1 MLCSINATAKKGVC
15 PEMKTNI
22 QTAVSM
28 STMRGLTKVL
38 AAIGDPIG
46 RLETAPDLAEFS
58 AGLREKTV
66 QKSRIGVLVSADYE
80 ICAEVLKS
88 PNWRTVA
95 EPGNFLEEIFLGSS
109 SQSSENVDIFLDSIL
124 GKDGDEHSRIK
135 KLVVPAFTHRAMQSW
150 KETADKIAYKLV
162 QQLPSDGRVDLVSTL
177 ANPLPL
183 EMICEILGVP
193 LKDRELFNKWGNSL
207 AEIGLD
213 GPRTVG
219 QVSELEIASKELTDY
234 MAELLAYRR
243 KHPEDDLLT
252 SLANSETDG
261 ITLTDREI
269 VATASFLLLAGFET
283 TVNLLGAGTR
293 VLVEHKEALKE
304 VSQNHDLIP
313 NLVEEAL
320 RYVSPVQYTFRSSAS
335 EVVLKDGTVV
345 KKGQSIVLM
354 IVGAN
359 RDPQIFSDPDTFDIH
374 RENAKRNLA
383 FGYGAHHCLGAS
395 LARLEAEAV
404 WKHLLLRFPNVASWK
419 VNGEVVTKRG
429 RVIRGLETLPM
440 RLGEADSNYQSVTG
454 S

>member
-1 MLCSINATAKKGVC
+1 
-15 PEMKTNI
+15 MKSGI
-22 QTAVSM
+22 QARVSM
-28 STMRGLTKVL
+28 TTMRGLTKVM

-58 AGLREKTV
+58 AELREKSV
-66 QKSRIGVLVSADYE
+66 QKSRIGLLFSADYE

-88 PNWRTVA
+88 PNWRTIT
-95 EPGNFLEEIFLGSS
+95 ESNNFLEEIFVGSN
-109 SQSSENVDIFLDSIL
+109 QSPDDVDLFLDSIL

-135 KLVVPAFTHRAMQSW
+135 KLVLPAFTHRAMQSW
-150 KETADKIAYKLV
+150 KETAD
-162 QQLPSDGRVDLVSTL
+162 RLVSVL

-193 LKDRELFNKWGNSL
+193 LSDRELFNTWGNAL

-213 GPRTVG
+213 GPRTTA
-219 QVSELEIASKELTDY
+219 QLTELESSSKQLTDY
-234 MAELLAYRR
+234 MAELLAIRR

-261 ITLTDREI
+261 SSLTDREI

-283 TVNLLGAGTR
+283 TVNLLSVGTR
-293 VLVEHKEALKE
+293 VLVENESALIQVRE
-304 VSQNHDLIP
+304 NHELIP

-320 RYVSPVQYTFRSSAS
+320 RFVSPVQYTIRTSDS
-335 EVVLKDGTVV
+335 ELVLKDGTIV

-359 RDPQIFSDPDTFDIH
+359 RDPKVFNDPDSFWIE

-404 WKHLLLRFPNVASWK
+404 WKHLLLRFPDVSKWSIDGDVVA
-419 VNGEVVTKRG
+419 KRG
-429 RVIRGLETLPM
+429 RVIRGLERLPM
-440 RLGEADSNYQSVTG
+440 NLGHASTQNPFVPNAVTV
-454 S
+454 

>member
-1 MLCSINATAKKGVC
+1 MLCSINTTAKKGVC
-15 PEMKTNI
+15 PKMKTSI

-28 STMRGLTKVL
+28 STMRGLTKVM

-66 QKSRIGVLVSADYE
+66 QKSRIGVLISADYE

-162 QQLPSDGRVDLVSTL
+162 QQLPSDGQVDLVSAL

-193 LKDRELFNKWGNSL
+193 LKDRELFNKWGNTL

-261 ITLTDREI
+261 ATLTDREI

-283 TVNLLGAGTR
+283 TVNLLGVGTR

-304 VSQNHDLIP
+304 VSHNHDLIP

-320 RYVSPVQYTFRSSAS
+320 RYVSPVQYTFRSAGSK
-335 EVVLKDGTVV
+335 VVLKDGTDV

-359 RDPQIFSDPDTFDIH
+359 RDPKIFSDPDTFDIH

-404 WKHLLLRFPNVASWK
+404 WKHLLLRFPNVESWK
-419 VNGEVVTKRG
+419 ITGDVVAKRG
-429 RVIRGLETLPM
+429 RVIRGLESFPVTL
-440 RLGEADSNYQSVTG
+440 G
-454 S
+454 SAKS

>member
-1 MLCSINATAKKGVC
+1 MLCSINTTAKKGVC
-15 PEMKTNI
+15 PEMKTSI

-28 STMRGLTKVL
+28 STMRGLTKVM

-66 QKSRIGVLVSADYE
+66 QKSRIGVLISADYE

-162 QQLPSDGRVDLVSTL
+162 QQLPSDGQVDLVSAL

-193 LKDRELFNKWGNSL
+193 LKDRELFNKWGNTL

-261 ITLTDREI
+261 ATLTDREI

-283 TVNLLGAGTR
+283 TVNLLGVGTR

-304 VSQNHDLIP
+304 VSHNHDLIP

-320 RYVSPVQYTFRSSAS
+320 RYVSPVQYTFRSAGSK
-335 EVVLKDGTVV
+335 VVLKDGTVV

-359 RDPQIFSDPDTFDIH
+359 RDPKIFSDPDTFDIH

-404 WKHLLLRFPNVASWK
+404 WKHLLLRFPNVARWK
-419 VNGEVVTKRG
+419 ITGDVVAKRG
-429 RVIRGLETLPM
+429 RVIRGLESFPITL
-440 RLGEADSNYQSVTG
+440 G
-454 S
+454 SAKD

>member
-1 MLCSINATAKKGVC
+1 
-15 PEMKTNI
+15 MKSNI
-22 QTAVSM
+22 QAALTM
-28 STMRGLTKVL
+28 SSARGLTKL
-38 AAIGDPIG
+38 MSAIGDPIG
-46 RLETAPDLAEFS
+46 KLETAPNLAQFS
-58 AGLREKTV
+58 AGLREKSV
-66 QKSRIGVLVSADYE
+66 QRSRIGVLISAEYE

-95 EPGNFLEEIFLGSS
+95 EPGNFLEEIFLGAN
-109 SQSSENVDIFLDSIL
+109 QSSENVDIFLDSIL

-150 KETADKIAYKLV
+150 KETADSIAIKLV
-162 QQLPSDGRVDLVSTL
+162 QQIPSDGRVDFVSAL

-193 LKDRELFNKWGNSL
+193 LSDRELFNKWGNSL

-234 MAELLAYRR
+234 MAELLSYRR
-243 KHPEDDLLT
+243 KHPEDDLLS
-252 SLANSETDG
+252 SLANAETDG
-261 ITLTDREI
+261 ATLTDREI

-283 TVNLLGAGTR
+283 TVNLLGVGTR
-293 VLVEHKEALKE
+293 VLVEHKQALKE

-320 RYVSPVQYTFRSSAS
+320 RYVSPVQYTFRSSSS
-335 EVVLKDGTVV
+335 EVVLKDGTHV
-345 KKGQSIVLM
+345 KQGQSIVLM

-359 RDPQIFSDPDTFDIH
+359 RDPKIFSDPDSFDIH

-404 WKHLLLRFPNVASWK
+404 WKNLLLRFPDVANWK
-419 VNGEVVTKRG
+419 VNGEVIAKKG
-429 RVIRGLETLPM
+429 RVIRGLESLPM
-440 RLGEADSNYQSVTG
+440 SFGRAVE
-454 S
+454 

>member
-1 MLCSINATAKKGVC
+1 
-15 PEMKTNI
+15 MKAGI
-22 QTAVSM
+22 QTALSM
-28 STMRGLTKVL
+28 SSMRALTKVM

-58 AGLREKTV
+58 AGLREKSV
-66 QKSRIGVLVSADYE
+66 QKSRIGVLISADYE

-150 KETADKIAYKLV
+150 KETANKIAYKLV
-162 QQLPSDGRVDLVSTL
+162 QELPSNSRVDLVSAL

-261 ITLTDREI
+261 ATLTDREI

-283 TVNLLGAGTR
+283 TVNLLGVGTR
-293 VLVEHKEALKE
+293 VLVEHTEALVE
-304 VSQNHDLIP
+304 VSHNHDLIP

-320 RYVSPVQYTFRSSAS
+320 RYVSPVQYTFRSSAGD
-335 EVVLKDGTVV
+335 VVLKDGTVV

-359 RDPQIFSDPDTFDIH
+359 RDPQMFSDPDTFAV
-374 RENAKRNLA
+374 RSR
-383 FGYGAHHCLGAS
+383 S
-395 LARLEAEAV
+395 SLEAFTCEI
-404 WKHLLLRFPNVASWK
+404 S
-419 VNGEVVTKRG
+419 
-429 RVIRGLETLPM
+429 
-440 RLGEADSNYQSVTG
+440 
-454 S
+454 

>member
-1 MLCSINATAKKGVC
+1 
-15 PEMKTNI
+15 MKSGI
-22 QTAVSM
+22 QAAISFAGA
-28 STMRGLTKVL
+28 RGLTKVM

-46 RLETAPDLAEFS
+46 LLETSSDLAEFS
-58 AGLREKTV
+58 EGLRKKSV
-66 QKSRIGVLVSADYE
+66 QRSRIGTLLSADYE

-88 PNWRTVA
+88 PNWRTIA
-95 EPGNFLEEIFLGSS
+95 EPRNLLEEIFMGNI
-109 SQSSENVDIFLDSIL
+109 QSTDDVDIFLDSIL

-135 KLVVPAFTHRAMQSW
+135 KLVLPAFTHKAMQSW
-150 KETADKIAYKLV
+150 KETADNIASNLV
-162 QQLPSDGRVDLVSTL
+162 DQLPSDGHIELVSAL

-193 LKDRELFNKWGNSL
+193 MKDRELFNSWGNSL

-213 GPRTVG
+213 GPRSSA
-219 QVSELEIASKELTDY
+219 QLKELEIASKQLTDY

-243 KHPEDDLLT
+243 KHPADDLLT

-261 ITLTDREI
+261 STLTDREI

-283 TVNLLGAGTR
+283 TVNLLSVGTR
-293 VLVEHKEALKE
+293 VLVEHKDALKQ
-304 VSQNHDLIP
+304 VSQNHELIP

-320 RYVSPVQYTFRSSAS
+320 RYVSPVQYTIRSSS
-335 EVVLKDGTVV
+335 DQVVLRDGTTVT
-345 KKGQSIVLM
+345 KGQSIVLM

-359 RDPQIFSDPDTFDIH
+359 RDPKIFSEPDTFDIN

-404 WKHLLLRFPNVASWK
+404 WKHLLKRFPDVTSWK
-419 VNGEVVTKRG
+419 VDGEVIAKRG
-429 RVIRGLETLPM
+429 RVIRGLDSLPM
-440 RLGEADSNYQSVTG
+440 NLGRSKV
-454 S
+454 

>member
-1 MLCSINATAKKGVC
+1 
-15 PEMKTNI
+15 MKANI

-28 STMRGLTKVL
+28 STMRGLTKVM

-46 RLETAPDLAEFS
+46 RLETAPNLPEFS

-66 QKSRIGVLVSADYE
+66 QKSRIGVLISADYE

-162 QQLPSDGRVDLVSTL
+162 EQLPRDGQVDLVSAL

-193 LKDRELFNKWGNSL
+193 LKDRELFNKWGNTL

-261 ITLTDREI
+261 VTLTDREI

-283 TVNLLGAGTR
+283 TVNLLGVGTR
-293 VLVEHKEALKE
+293 VLVEHSDALKE
-304 VSQNHDLIP
+304 VSQNHELIP

-359 RDPQIFSDPDTFDIH
+359 RDPKIFSNPDTFDIH

-395 LARLEAEAV
+395 LARLEAEAI

>member
-1 MLCSINATAKKGVC
+1 
-15 PEMKTNI
+15 MKANI

-28 STMRGLTKVL
+28 STMRGLTKVM

-66 QKSRIGVLVSADYE
+66 QKSRIGVLISADYE

-124 GKDGDEHSRIK
+124 GKDGDEHFRIK

-162 QQLPSDGRVDLVSTL
+162 QQLPSDGQVDLVSAL

-261 ITLTDREI
+261 ATLTDREI

-283 TVNLLGAGTR
+283 TVNLLGVGTR

-304 VSQNHDLIP
+304 VSQNPDLIP

-320 RYVSPVQYTFRSSAS
+320 RYVSPVQYTFRSAGI

-359 RDPQIFSDPDTFDIH
+359 RDPKIFSDPDTFDIH

-404 WKHLLLRFPNVASWK
+404 WKHLLTRFPDTAAWK
-419 VNGEVVTKRG
+419 IDGQVIAKRG

-440 RLGEADSNYQSVTG
+440 ILGSDKK
-454 S
+454 

>member
-1 MLCSINATAKKGVC
+1 
-15 PEMKTNI
+15 MKAGI
-22 QTAVSM
+22 QTALSLSSM
-28 STMRGLTKVL
+28 RALTKVM

-58 AGLREKTV
+58 AGLREKSV
-66 QKSRIGVLVSADYE
+66 QKSRIGVLISADYE

-150 KETADKIAYKLV
+150 KETANKIAYKLV
-162 QQLPSDGRVDLVSTL
+162 QELPSNGRVDLVSAL

-261 ITLTDREI
+261 ATLTDREI

-283 TVNLLGAGTR
+283 TVNLLGVGTR
-293 VLVEHKEALKE
+293 VLVEHTEALVE
-304 VSQNHDLIP
+304 VSHNHDLTP

-320 RYVSPVQYTFRSSAS
+320 RYVSPVQYTFRSSAGD
-335 EVVLKDGTVV
+335 VVLKDGTVV
-345 KKGQSIVLM
+345 KKGQTIVLM

-359 RDPQIFSDPDTFDIH
+359 RDPQMFSDPDTFDLH

-404 WKHLLLRFPNVASWK
+404 WNHLLARFPDVTAWK
-419 VNGEVVTKRG
+419 VDGEVIAKRG

-440 RLGEADSNYQSVTG
+440 SFGQAGTHASIDSTLNSDKD
-454 S
+454 

>member
-1 MLCSINATAKKGVC
+1 
-15 PEMKTNI
+15 MKTSI

-28 STMRGLTKVL
+28 FTMRGLTKVM

-58 AGLREKTV
+58 TGLREKAV
-66 QKSRIGVLVSADYE
+66 QKSRIGVLISADYD

-95 EPGNFLEEIFLGSS
+95 EPGNFLEEIFLGASK
-109 SQSSENVDIFLDSIL
+109 SSENVDIFLDSIL
-124 GKDGDEHSRIK
+124 GKAGDEHSRIK

-150 KETADKIAYKLV
+150 KETADRIAYKLV
-162 QQLPSDGRVDLVSTL
+162 QQLPSDGQVDLVSAL
-177 ANPLPL
+177 ASPLPL

-193 LKDRELFNKWGNSL
+193 LKDRELFNKWGNTL

-234 MAELLAYRR
+234 MAELLAFRR

-261 ITLTDREI
+261 ATLTDREI

-283 TVNLLGAGTR
+283 TVNLLGVGTR
-293 VLVEHKEALKE
+293 VLVEHKETLKE
-304 VSQNHDLIP
+304 VSHNHDLIP

-320 RYVSPVQYTFRSSAS
+320 RYVSPVQYTFRSAGS
-335 EVVLKDGTVV
+335 ELVLKDGTVV

-359 RDPQIFSDPDTFDIH
+359 RDPKIFSDSDTFDIH

-395 LARLEAEAV
+395 LARLEAAAV
-404 WKHLLLRFPNVASWK
+404 WKHLLMRFPNVASWK
-419 VNGEVVTKRG
+419 VAGDVVAKRG

-440 RLGEADSNYQSVTG
+440 RLGEADSKYQILAS

>member
-1 MLCSINATAKKGVC
+1 MSNLKIAL
-15 PEMKTNI
+15 
-22 QTAVSM
+22 SM
-28 STMRGLTKVL
+28 SSQRFL
-38 AAIGDPIG
+38 AQVMALAGDPIG
-46 RLETAPDLAEFS
+46 RLERASDLAEFS
-58 AGLREKTV
+58 AGLREKSV
-66 QKSRIGVLVSADYE
+66 QKSRIGVLISADYE

-88 PNWRTVA
+88 PIWLTVP
-95 EPGNFLEEIFLGSS
+95 EPGNFLEEIFLGAS
-109 SQSSENVDIFLDSIL
+109 SQSSDNVDIFLDSIL

-150 KETADKIAYKLV
+150 KETADKIAHRLV
-162 QQLPSDGRVDLVSTL
+162 QELPSGGRVDLVSAL

-219 QVSELEIASKELTDY
+219 QVSELEMASKELTDY

-243 KHPEDDLLT
+243 KHPEEDLLT

-261 ITLTDREI
+261 ATLTDREI

-293 VLVEHKEALKE
+293 VLVEHKKPLKE

-320 RYVSPVQYTFRSSAS
+320 RYVSPVQYTFRSAGS

-359 RDPQIFSDPDTFDIH
+359 RDPKIFSDPDTFDIH

-404 WKHLLLRFPNVASWK
+404 WKHLLLRFPNVASWRIT
-419 VNGEVVTKRG
+419 GDVVAKRG
-429 RVIRGLETLPM
+429 RVIRGLESLPITL
-440 RLGEADSNYQSVTG
+440 G
-454 S
+454 SAKN

>member
-1 MLCSINATAKKGVC
+1 MSNLKIAL
-15 PEMKTNI
+15 
-22 QTAVSM
+22 SM
-28 STMRGLTKVL
+28 SSQRFL
-38 AAIGDPIG
+38 AQVMALAGDPIG
-46 RLETAPDLAEFS
+46 RLERASDLAEFS
-58 AGLREKTV
+58 TGLREKTV
-66 QKSRIGVLVSADYE
+66 LKSRIGVLISADYE

-88 PNWRTVA
+88 PIWRTVP
-95 EPGNFLEEIFLGSS
+95 EPGNFLEEIFLGAS
-109 SQSSENVDIFLDSIL
+109 SQSSDNVDIFLDSIL

-150 KETADKIAYKLV
+150 KETADKIAHRLV
-162 QQLPSDGRVDLVSTL
+162 QELPSGGPVDLVSAL

-261 ITLTDREI
+261 ATLTDREI

-320 RYVSPVQYTFRSSAS
+320 RYVSPVQYTFRSAGS

-359 RDPQIFSDPDTFDIH
+359 RDPKIFSDPDTFDIH
-374 RENAKRNLA
+374 RKNAKRNLA

-404 WKHLLLRFPNVASWK
+404 WKHLLLRFPNVTSWK
-419 VNGEVVTKRG
+419 ITGDVIAKRG
-429 RVIRGLETLPM
+429 RVIRGPESLPM
-440 RLGEADSNYQSVTG
+440 NFG
-454 S
+454 SAKD

>member
-1 MLCSINATAKKGVC
+1 
-15 PEMKTNI
+15 
-22 QTAVSM
+22 M
-28 STMRGLTKVL
+28 SNLKIALLMSSQRFFAQVMAL
-38 AAIGDPIG
+38 AGDPIG
-46 RLETAPDLAEFS
+46 RLERASNLAEFS

-66 QKSRIGVLVSADYE
+66 QKSRIGVLISADYE

-88 PNWRTVA
+88 PIWRTVP
-95 EPGNFLEEIFLGSS
+95 EPGNFLEEIFLGAS
-109 SQSSENVDIFLDSIL
+109 SQSSDNVDIFLDSIL

-150 KETADKIAYKLV
+150 KETADKIAHRLV
-162 QQLPSDGRVDLVSTL
+162 QELPSGGPVDLVSAL

-234 MAELLAYRR
+234 MAELLVYRR

-261 ITLTDREI
+261 ATLTDREI

-320 RYVSPVQYTFRSSAS
+320 RYVSPVQYTFRSAGS

-359 RDPQIFSDPDTFDIH
+359 RDPKIFSDPDTFDIH

-404 WKHLLLRFPNVASWK
+404 WKHLLLRFPNVTSWK
-419 VNGEVVTKRG
+419 ITGDVIAKRG
-429 RVIRGLETLPM
+429 RVIRGLESLPM
-440 RLGEADSNYQSVTG
+440 NFGSAKDSSLYE
-454 S
+454 